1 MWQYKRKMVRL
12 GLSSSDEFIQAL
24 NEKTRKIQEVFL
36 EKIKDLTKMITIKV
50 MLGDSTII
58 DQQTF
63 DPQAVRNY
71 YESIIKNFPDWS
83 IQGVSVTNN
92 EDVRRLFVKLEIKD
106 GNYVLLWHM
115 SLQYHVLLY
124 YKPDNRVIECQ
135 KELAEIVDKTKDA
148 ESEIT
153 EIGEH
158 LILEKLKNIGYT
170 NLDHQ
175 KLFELFFEND
185 ELREEIYKQIKNSSD
200 VDFQHYSK
208 RKIELFNELD
218 SLLLETYQTTP
229 ILIDDIRLIGGEEGC
244 LCSFDLE
251 YIKNK
256 IREGNFDPKKVSTST
271 KDKIIQRFDQISQIM
286 SMR

>member
-12 GLSSSDEFIQAL
+12 SLSSSDEFIQAL

-63 DPQAVRNY
+63 DPQTVRNY

-158 LILEKLKNIGYT
+158 LILEK
-170 NLDHQ
+170 
-175 KLFELFFEND
+175 
-185 ELREEIYKQIKNSSD
+185 
-200 VDFQHYSK
+200 

>member
-1 MWQYKRKMVRL
+1 MGQYKWKMMRL
-12 GLSSSDEFIQAL
+12 GLSSSDDFIQVL
-24 NEKTRKIQEVFL
+24 NEKSKKIQESFL
-36 EKIKDLTKMITIKV
+36 KKIKDFTRMITIKV
-50 MLGDSTII
+50 MLGDSTVI

-71 YESIIKNFPDWS
+71 YESIIKNFQDWS
-83 IQGVSVTNN
+83 IQGVSVSNN
-92 EDVRRLFVKLEIKD
+92 EDVRRLFVKLEVND
-106 GNYVLLWHM
+106 GNYVLSWHM

-124 YKPDNRVIECQ
+124 YKPDNKVIECQ

-185 ELREEIYKQIKNSSD
+185 ELRDEIYKEIKNKSI
-200 VDFQHYSK
+200 VDFQQYSK
-208 RKIELFNELD
+208 RKTELFNELD

-229 ILIDDIRLIGGEEGC
+229 ILIDDVRLIGGEEGC

-256 IREGNFDPKKVSTST
+256 IREGIFDPKKMSTET
-271 KDKIIQRFDQISQIM
+271 KAKIIHRFEQILQVM
-286 SMR
+286 SV

>member
-1 MWQYKRKMVRL
+1 MVRL
-12 GLSSSDEFIQAL
+12 GLGSSDEFILVL
-24 NEKTRKIQEVFL
+24 NEKSKKIQESFL
-36 EKIKDLTKMITIKV
+36 QKIKDLTKMITVKV
-50 MLGDSTII
+50 MLGDSTVI

-83 IQGVSVTNN
+83 IQEVSVSNN
-92 EDVRRLFVKLEIKD
+92 EDVRRLFVKLEVKD
-106 GNYVLLWHM
+106 GNYILSWHM

-153 EIGEH
+153 EIGDH
-158 LILEKLKNIGYT
+158 LILEKLKNIGY
-170 NLDHQ
+170 NDLDHQ

-185 ELREEIYKQIKNSSD
+185 EFRDEIYKEIKNKST
-200 VDFQHYSK
+200 VDFQQYSK
-208 RKIELFNELD
+208 RKTELFNELD

-229 ILIDDIRLIGGEEGC
+229 ILIDDVRLIGGEEGC

-256 IREGNFDPKKVSTST
+256 IREGNFDPKKVSPAT
-271 KDKIIQRFDQISQIM
+271 KDKIIQRFDQILQIM
-286 SMR
+286 SV

>member
-24 NEKTRKIQEVFL
+24 NEKTRKIQAVFL
-36 EKIKDLTKMITIKV
+36 ERIKDLTKMITIKV
-50 MLGDSTII
+50 MLSDSTII
-58 DQQTF
+58 DQKTF

-71 YESIIKNFPDWS
+71 YESIIKNFPDWT

-106 GNYVLLWHM
+106 GNHVLLWHM

-124 YKPDNRVIECQ
+124 YKPDNKVIECQ

-148 ESEIT
+148 EAEIT
-153 EIGEH
+153 EIGDQ
-158 LILEKLKNIGYT
+158 LISEKLKNIGHSD
-170 NLDHQ
+170 LDHQ

-185 ELREEIYKQIKNSSD
+185 EFREEIYKEIKNSSD

-208 RKIELFNELD
+208 RKTELFNELD
-218 SLLLETYQTTP
+218 GLLLETYQTTP
-229 ILIDDIRLIGGEEGC
+229 ILIDDVRLIGGEEGG

-256 IREGNFDPKKVSTST
+256 IREGNFDPKKISAST
-271 KDKIIQRFDQISQIM
+271 KDKIIQRFDQILQIL
-286 SMR
+286 SV

>member
-1 MWQYKRKMVRL
+1 MGQYKRKMVRL
-12 GLSSSDEFIQAL
+12 GLSSSDELIQAL
-24 NEKTRKIQEVFL
+24 NEKTKKIQEVFL
-36 EKIKDLTKMITIKV
+36 EKMKDLTKMITIKV

-106 GNYVLLWHM
+106 GNYVLLWHI

-153 EIGEH
+153 EIGDH

-170 NLDHQ
+170 DLDHQ
-175 KLFELFFEND
+175 NLFELFFEND
-185 ELREEIYKQIKNSSD
+185 KLREEIYKQIKNSSD

-208 RKIELFNELD
+208 RKTELFNELD

-229 ILIDDIRLIGGEEGC
+229 ILIDDVRLIGGEEGC

-251 YIKNK
+251 YIKKK
-256 IREGNFDPKKVSTST
+256 IREGNFDPKKVSAST
-271 KDKIIQRFDQISQIM
+271 KDKITQRFDQILQIM
-286 SMR
+286 SV

>member
-24 NEKTRKIQEVFL
+24 NEKTKKIQGAFL
-36 EKIKDLTKMITIKV
+36 EKMKDLTKMIPVKV
-50 MLGDSTII
+50 MLGDSTVI

-63 DPQAVRNY
+63 DPQLVRNY
-71 YESIIKNFPDWS
+71 YENIIKNFPEWS
-83 IQGVSVTNN
+83 IQDISVSNN
-92 EDVRRLFVKLEIKD
+92 EDVRRLFVKLEIME
-106 GNYVLLWHM
+106 GNYVLSWHM

-148 ESEIT
+148 ESQIT
-153 EIGEH
+153 EIGDQ
-158 LILEKLKNIGYT
+158 LILEKLKNFGYT
-170 NLDHQ
+170 DLDHQ

-185 ELREEIYKQIKNSSD
+185 ELRNEVYKEIQSRATI
-200 VDFQHYSK
+200 DFQQYSN
-208 RKIELFNELD
+208 RKTELFNELD
-218 SLLLETYQTTP
+218 SYLVETYQTTP

-256 IREGNFDPKKVSTST
+256 IREGNFDPKKMSAST
-271 KDKIIQRFDQISQIM
+271 KDKISQRFDQILQVM
-286 SMR
+286 NTC

>member
-12 GLSSSDEFIQAL
+12 SLSSSDEFIQAL

-158 LILEKLKNIGYT
+158 LILEKLENIGYT
-170 NLDHQ
+170 DLDHQ

-185 ELREEIYKQIKNSSD
+185 
-200 VDFQHYSK
+200 
-208 RKIELFNELD
+208 
-218 SLLLETYQTTP
+218 
-229 ILIDDIRLIGGEEGC
+229 
-244 LCSFDLE
+244 
-251 YIKNK
+251 
-256 IREGNFDPKKVSTST
+256 
-271 KDKIIQRFDQISQIM
+271 
-286 SMR
+286 

>member
-1 MWQYKRKMVRL
+1 MRL
-12 GLSSSDEFIQAL
+12 GLSSSDDFIQVL
-24 NEKTRKIQEVFL
+24 NEKSKKIQELFL
-36 EKIKDLTKMITIKV
+36 EKIKDLTRMITIKV
-50 MLGDSTII
+50 MLGDSTVI

-63 DPQAVRNY
+63 DPQAIRNY

-83 IQGVSVTNN
+83 IQGVSVSNN
-92 EDVRRLFVKLEIKD
+92 EDVRRLFVKLEVKD
-106 GNYVLLWHM
+106 GNYVLSWHM

-135 KELAEIVDKTKDA
+135 KELAAIVDKTKDA

-153 EIGEH
+153 EIGDH
-158 LILEKLKNIGYT
+158 LILEKLKNIGY
-170 NLDHQ
+170 NDLDHQ

-185 ELREEIYKQIKNSSD
+185 ELRDEIYKKIKNKST
-200 VDFQHYSK
+200 VDFQQYSK
-208 RKIELFNELD
+208 RKTELFNELD

-229 ILIDDIRLIGGEEGC
+229 IIIDDVRLIGGEEGC

-256 IREGNFDPKKVSTST
+256 IREGIFDPKKMSTDT
-271 KDKIIQRFDQISQIM
+271 KAKIVQRFEQILQVM
-286 SMR
+286 NV

>member
-1 MWQYKRKMVRL
+1 VRL
-12 GLSSSDEFIQAL
+12 GLGSSDEFILVL
-24 NEKTRKIQEVFL
+24 NEKSKKIQESFL
-36 EKIKDLTKMITIKV
+36 QKIKDLTKMITVKV
-50 MLGDSTII
+50 MLGDSTVI

-83 IQGVSVTNN
+83 IQEVSVSNN
-92 EDVRRLFVKLEIKD
+92 EDVRRLFVKLEVKD
-106 GNYVLLWHM
+106 GNYILSWHM

-153 EIGEH
+153 EIGDH
-158 LILEKLKNIGYT
+158 LILEKLKNIGY
-170 NLDHQ
+170 NDLDHQ

-185 ELREEIYKQIKNSSD
+185 EFRDEIYKEIKNKST
-200 VDFQHYSK
+200 VDFQQYSK
-208 RKIELFNELD
+208 RKTELFNELD

-229 ILIDDIRLIGGEEGC
+229 ILIDDVRLIGGEEGC

-256 IREGNFDPKKVSTST
+256 IREGNFDPKKVSPAT
-271 KDKIIQRFDQISQIM
+271 KDKIIQRFDQILQIM
-286 SMR
+286 SV

>member
-24 NEKTRKIQEVFL
+24 NEKTRKIQDVFL

-106 GNYVLLWHM
+106 VNYVLLWHM

-148 ESEIT
+148 ESEII

-170 NLDHQ
+170 DLDHQ

-185 ELREEIYKQIKNSSD
+185 ELREEIYKQIKNSS
-200 VDFQHYSK
+200 
-208 RKIELFNELD
+208 
-218 SLLLETYQTTP
+218 
-229 ILIDDIRLIGGEEGC
+229 
-244 LCSFDLE
+244 SFDLE

-271 KDKIIQRFDQISQIM
+271 KDKIIQRFEQISQIM
-286 SMR
+286 SI

>member
-1 MWQYKRKMVRL
+1 MGQYKRKMVRL
-12 GLSSSDEFIQAL
+12 GLSSSDEFVQTL
-24 NEKTRKIQEVFL
+24 NEKTRKIQAIFL
-36 EKIKDLTKMITIKV
+36 ERIKDLTKMITIKV

-92 EDVRRLFVKLEIKD
+92 EDVRRLFIKLEIKD
-106 GNYVLLWHM
+106 GNYVLLWHI

-153 EIGEH
+153 EIGDH

-170 NLDHQ
+170 DLDHQ

-185 ELREEIYKQIKNSSD
+185 ELREGIYKEIKNSSD

-208 RKIELFNELD
+208 RKTELFNELD

-229 ILIDDIRLIGGEEGC
+229 ILIDDVRLIGGEEGG

-251 YIKNK
+251 YI
-256 IREGNFDPKKVSTST
+256 
-271 KDKIIQRFDQISQIM
+271 
-286 SMR
+286 

>member
-1 MWQYKRKMVRL
+1 MGQYKRKMVRL
-12 GLSSSDEFIQAL
+12 GLGSSDEFIQAL
-24 NEKTRKIQEVFL
+24 NEKAKKIQVIFL

-63 DPQAVRNY
+63 DPQLVRNY
-71 YESIIKNFPDWS
+71 YENIIKNLPDWS
-83 IQGVSVTNN
+83 AQGISLSNN
-92 EDVRRLFVKLEIKD
+92 EDVRRIFVKLEIKE
-106 GNYVLLWHM
+106 GNYVLLWHI

-153 EIGEH
+153 EIGDQ
-158 LILEKLKNIGYT
+158 LILEKLKNRGYSD
-170 NLDHQ
+170 LDHQ
-175 KLFELFFEND
+175 NLFELFFESD
-185 ELREEIYKQIKNSSD
+185 ELREEIYKEIKD
-200 VDFQHYSK
+200 KTTTDFQQYTK
-208 RKIELFNELD
+208 RKTELFNELD
-218 SLLLETYQTTP
+218 SLLMETYQTTP

-244 LCSFDLE
+244 LCTFDLE

-256 IREGNFDPKKVSTST
+256 IREGVFDPKKISAAT
-271 KDKIIQRFDQISQIM
+271 KDKIIQRFDQVLQIM
-286 SMR
+286 NT

>member
-1 MWQYKRKMVRL
+1 MGQYKWKMVRL
-12 GLSSSDEFIQAL
+12 GLGSSDEFILVL
-24 NEKTRKIQEVFL
+24 NEKSKKIQESFL
-36 EKIKDLTKMITIKV
+36 QKIKDLTKMITVKV
-50 MLGDSTII
+50 MLGDSTVI

-83 IQGVSVTNN
+83 IQEVSVSNN
-92 EDVRRLFVKLEIKD
+92 EDVRRLFVKLEVKD
-106 GNYVLLWHM
+106 GNYILSWHM

-153 EIGEH
+153 EIGDH
-158 LILEKLKNIGYT
+158 LILEKLKNIGY
-170 NLDHQ
+170 NDLDHQ

-185 ELREEIYKQIKNSSD
+185 EFRDEIYKEIKNKST
-200 VDFQHYSK
+200 VDFQQYSK
-208 RKIELFNELD
+208 RKTELFNELD

-229 ILIDDIRLIGGEEGC
+229 ILIDDVRLIGGEEGC

-256 IREGNFDPKKVSTST
+256 IREGNFDPKKVSPAT
-271 KDKIIQRFDQISQIM
+271 KDKIIQRFDQILQIM
-286 SMR
+286 SV

>member
-24 NEKTRKIQEVFL
+24 NEKTRKIQAVFL
-36 EKIKDLTKMITIKV
+36 ERIKDLTKMITIKV
-50 MLGDSTII
+50 MLSDSTII
-58 DQQTF
+58 DQKTF

-71 YESIIKNFPDWS
+71 YESIIKNFPDWT

-106 GNYVLLWHM
+106 GNHVLLWHM

-124 YKPDNRVIECQ
+124 YKPDNKVIECQ

-148 ESEIT
+148 EAEIT
-153 EIGEH
+153 EIGDQ
-158 LILEKLKNIGYT
+158 LISEKLKNIGHSD
-170 NLDHQ
+170 LDHQ

-185 ELREEIYKQIKNSSD
+185 EFREEIYKEIKNSSD

-208 RKIELFNELD
+208 RKTELFNELD
-218 SLLLETYQTTP
+218 GLLLETYQTTP
-229 ILIDDIRLIGGEEGC
+229 ILIDDVRLIGGEEGC

-256 IREGNFDPKKVSTST
+256 IREGNFDPKKISIST
-271 KDKIIQRFDQISQIM
+271 KDKIIQRFDQILQIM
-286 SMR
+286 SV

>member
-1 MWQYKRKMVRL
+1 MGQYKRKMVRL

-36 EKIKDLTKMITIKV
+36 EKMKDLTKMITIKV

-92 EDVRRLFVKLEIKD
+92 EDVRRLFIKLEIKD
-106 GNYVLLWHM
+106 GNYVLLWHI

-153 EIGEH
+153 EIGDH
-158 LILEKLKNIGYT
+158 LILEKLKNIGCT
-170 NLDHQ
+170 DLDHQ

-185 ELREEIYKQIKNSSD
+185 ELREDIYKQIKNSSD

-208 RKIELFNELD
+208 RKTELFNELD

-229 ILIDDIRLIGGEEGC
+229 ILIDDVRLIGGEEGG

-256 IREGNFDPKKVSTST
+256 IREGNFDPKKVSAST
-271 KDKIIQRFDQISQIM
+271 KDKITQRFDQILQIM
-286 SMR
+286 SV

>member
-1 MWQYKRKMVRL
+1 MRL
-12 GLSSSDEFIQAL
+12 GLSSSDYFIQVL
-24 NEKTRKIQEVFL
+24 NEKSKKIQELFL
-36 EKIKDLTKMITIKV
+36 EKIKDLTRMITIKV
-50 MLGDSTII
+50 MLGDSTVI

-63 DPQAVRNY
+63 DPQAIRNY

-83 IQGVSVTNN
+83 IQGVSVSNN
-92 EDVRRLFVKLEIKD
+92 EDVRRLFVKLEVKD
-106 GNYVLLWHM
+106 GNYVLSWHM

-135 KELAEIVDKTKDA
+135 KELAAIVDKTKDA

-153 EIGEH
+153 EIGDH
-158 LILEKLKNIGYT
+158 LILEKLKNIGY
-170 NLDHQ
+170 NDLDHQ

-185 ELREEIYKQIKNSSD
+185 ELRDEIYKKIKNKST
-200 VDFQHYSK
+200 VDFQQYSK
-208 RKIELFNELD
+208 RKTELFNELD

-229 ILIDDIRLIGGEEGC
+229 IIIDDVRLIGGEEGC

-256 IREGNFDPKKVSTST
+256 IREGIFDPKKMSTDT
-271 KDKIIQRFDQISQIM
+271 KAKIVQRFEQILQVM
-286 SMR
+286 NV

>member
-1 MWQYKRKMVRL
+1 MRL
-12 GLSSSDEFIQAL
+12 GLSSSDDFIQVL
-24 NEKTRKIQEVFL
+24 NEKSKKIQELFL
-36 EKIKDLTKMITIKV
+36 EKIKDLTRMITIKV
-50 MLGDSTII
+50 MLGDSTVI

-63 DPQAVRNY
+63 DPQAIRNY

-83 IQGVSVTNN
+83 IQGVSVSNN
-92 EDVRRLFVKLEIKD
+92 EDVRRLFVKLEVKD
-106 GNYVLLWHM
+106 GNYVLSWHM

-135 KELAEIVDKTKDA
+135 KELAAIVDKTKDA

-153 EIGEH
+153 EIGDH
-158 LILEKLKNIGYT
+158 LILEKLKNIGY
-170 NLDHQ
+170 NDLDHQ

-185 ELREEIYKQIKNSSD
+185 ELRDEIYKKIKNKST
-200 VDFQHYSK
+200 VDFQQYSK
-208 RKIELFNELD
+208 RKTELFNELD

-229 ILIDDIRLIGGEEGC
+229 IIIDDVRLIGGEEGC

-256 IREGNFDPKKVSTST
+256 IREGIFDPKKMYTDT
-271 KDKIIQRFDQISQIM
+271 KAKIVQRFEQILQVM
-286 SMR
+286 NV

>member
-1 MWQYKRKMVRL
+1 MRL
-12 GLSSSDEFIQAL
+12 GLGSSDEFILVL
-24 NEKTRKIQEVFL
+24 NEKSKKIQESFL
-36 EKIKDLTKMITIKV
+36 QKIKDLTKMITVKV
-50 MLGDSTII
+50 MLGDSTVI

-83 IQGVSVTNN
+83 IQEVSVSNN
-92 EDVRRLFVKLEIKD
+92 EDVRRLFVKLEVKD
-106 GNYVLLWHM
+106 GNYILSWHM

-153 EIGEH
+153 EIGDH
-158 LILEKLKNIGYT
+158 LILEKLKNIGY
-170 NLDHQ
+170 NDLDHQ

-185 ELREEIYKQIKNSSD
+185 EFRDEIYKEIKNKST
-200 VDFQHYSK
+200 VDFQQYSK
-208 RKIELFNELD
+208 RKTELFNELD

-229 ILIDDIRLIGGEEGC
+229 ILIDDVRLIGGEEGC

-256 IREGNFDPKKVSTST
+256 IREGNFDPKKVSPAT
-271 KDKIIQRFDQISQIM
+271 KDKIIQRFDQILQIM
-286 SMR
+286 SV